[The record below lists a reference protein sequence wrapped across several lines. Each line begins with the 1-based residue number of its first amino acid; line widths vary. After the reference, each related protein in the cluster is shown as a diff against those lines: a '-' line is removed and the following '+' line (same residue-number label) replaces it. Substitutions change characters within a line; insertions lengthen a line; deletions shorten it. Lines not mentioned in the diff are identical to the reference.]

1 MINIPM
7 HYVLNIRLYVI
18 LIQCTSHTTVHGSP
32 VNEDYHNE
40 YPYTQAQLETVQLF
54 FNLIS
59 YFCRGETFSSILD
72 MLDLLSILCPDYK
85 VKKMPVIAGETIF
98 KKINICHILENIYF
112 LFSRLYFFVFITCN
126 FLKFQ
131 TKQ

>member
-98 KKINICHILENIYF
+98 KKNKYLSYSGKYIF
-112 LFSRLYFFVFITCN
+112 LIFKIIFFCFYYM
-126 FLKFQ
+126 
-131 TKQ
+131 